1 MKWPGQMLRKELQDA
16 IQAID
21 DLIAQLQ
28 ERGISDELLIAAL
41 ARQLYNRIQLAS
53 SENPDRDLDNE

>member
-1 MKWPGQMLRKELQDA
+1 MKWTGQMLRKELQDA

-53 SENPDRDLDNE
+53 SDNPDRDLDNE